1 MGKIGSK
8 GKEIEYSCLKMAEF
22 LLPNEYLSISEKRQI
37 FSIRNRMV
45 NIENN
50 FRSKMK
56 TSTCPCGQIEDMKH
70 IYICKIYEREEE
82 NITYEKIYEDD
93 LRKMKRLNERFQ
105 RNLEKREQRRKF
117 YSKDPKS

>member
-1 MGKIGSK
+1 M
-8 GKEIEYSCLKMAEF
+8 L
-22 LLPNEYLSISEKRQI
+22 
-37 FSIRNRMV
+37 

-56 TSTCPCGQIEDMKH
+56 RSTCSCGQIEDMKH

-93 LRKMKRLNERFQ
+93 LRKMKRLNERFHWKKD
-105 RNLEKREQRRKF
+105 NK
-117 YSKDPKS
+117 YSFRHLTESIF